1 VRVIPI
7 VTGYRGRPP
16 QWELTGRIRKLLSLS
31 SSFVR
36 FEETLI
42 QGQPFP
48 VQTVDILSAVPLQSL
63 EAQGGEALATLDV
76 AKKSDTRYVLSIRP
90 HENVPPG
97 QFSFDVKLI
106 SQLPCGE
113 RIRTSALT
121 VNGLVS
127 REVEPSP
134 RSVHFG
140 IAPIGRTLQS
150 RVVVH
155 SLVGKPFTIKSI
167 TPDSEDTEVRIEKPS
182 DDGEVLLIKHKIAA
196 TGDQKSNVAIVV
208 EKHDGNTVELAIP
221 IYCHGVSRSGQD

>member
-113 RIRTSALT
+113 RIRTSAIT

-167 TPDSEDTEVRIEKPS
+167 SADSENTQVKVEESTEDTKT
-182 DDGEVLLIKHKIAA
+182 LLIKQRIAA
-196 TGDQKSNVAIVV
+196 AGDQQNSVTVVV
-208 EKHDGNTVELAIP
+208 ENYGGEAFQLAIP
-221 IYCHGVSRSGQD
+221 ISYHGFADED